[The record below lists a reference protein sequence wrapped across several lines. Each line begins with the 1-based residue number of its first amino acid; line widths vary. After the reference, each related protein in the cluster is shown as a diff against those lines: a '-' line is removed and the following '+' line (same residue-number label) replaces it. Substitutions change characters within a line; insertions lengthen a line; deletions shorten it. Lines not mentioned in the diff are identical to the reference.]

1 MGTAAVAGG
10 RHRVR
15 SALFVLF
22 AAAFSLAAALGV
34 FVLGCWELHRTAVTE
49 LTPTAL
55 YAQVSQQE
63 GFVEYDELPAFYVN
77 AVTAIEDRNFFTH
90 GGVEVSSLARALL
103 RNIKARSFAEGGSTI
118 TMQTAKN
125 LYYTQEKSITRK
137 VTEIFTAFDLEREL
151 TKEQIFALYV
161 NTIYF
166 GGGYYGI
173 GAAAEGYYGAAP
185 ADLTDEQCAVLAGV
199 PKSPNAF
206 SPAAHPDAAEERA
219 QKVLAAMS
227 ECGYI

>member
-1 MGTAAVAGG
+1 MGTAVAGK
-10 RHRVR
+10 RHRLR
-15 SALFVLF
+15 SVVFVLF
-22 AAAFSLAAALGV
+22 AVVISLAAALGV

-55 YAQVSQQE
+55 YEQVSQQE
-63 GFVEYDELPAFYVN
+63 DFVEFGELPAFYVN

-103 RNIKARSFAEGGSTI
+103 HNIKAGSFAEGGSTI

-151 TKEQIFALYV
+151 SKEQIFALYV

-166 GGGYYGI
+166 GCGYYGI
-173 GAAAEGYYGAAP
+173 GTASQGYYGIAP
-185 ADLTDEQCAVLAGV
+185 AQLTDEQCAVLAGV

-206 SPAAHPDAAEERA
+206 SPANHPDAAENRA
-219 QKVLAAMS
+219 QTVLAAME

>member
-1 MGTAAVAGG
+1 MATAVAKQ
-10 RHRVR
+10 RRLR
-15 SALFVLF
+15 SAASVLL
-22 AAAFSLAAALGV
+22 AIAISVAAALGV
-34 FVLGCWELHRTAVTE
+34 FVLGCWELHKAAVTQ

-55 YAQVSQQE
+55 YAQMSQEE
-63 GFVEYDELPAFYVN
+63 GFVEYGELPQFYVN

-103 RNIKARSFAEGGSTI
+103 RNIKAGSFAEGGSTI

-137 VTEIFTAFDLEREL
+137 VTEIFTAFDLEHEL
-151 TKEQIFALYV
+151 SKEQIFALYV

-166 GGGYYGI
+166 GCGYYGI
-173 GAAAEGYYGAAP
+173 GAAAQGYYGVTP
-185 ADLTDEQCAVLAGV
+185 AELTEEQCAVLAGV

-206 SPAAHPDAAEERA
+206 SPANHPEAAESRA
-219 QKVLAAMS
+219 QAVLAAME
-227 ECGYI
+227 ECGYV